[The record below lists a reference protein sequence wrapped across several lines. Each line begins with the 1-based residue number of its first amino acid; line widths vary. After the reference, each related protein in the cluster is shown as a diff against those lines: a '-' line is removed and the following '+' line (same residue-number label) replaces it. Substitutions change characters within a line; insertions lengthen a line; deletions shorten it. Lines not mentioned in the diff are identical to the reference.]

1 MRIYD
6 PHGDVKNIFHANFKS
21 QIKLNQMQPNMD
33 NLECPQMAPITSYP
47 KTLSENPGVGI
58 HGRK

>member
-21 QIKLNQMQPNMD
+21 QIKLNQN
-33 NLECPQMAPITSYP
+33 ATKY
-47 KTLSENPGVGI
+47 G
-58 HGRK
+58 